1 MAKNKIFSSFGILC
15 IRLYQ
20 RGISPFIGGKCACRY
35 SPTCSEYTKIAI
47 EKYGFFRG
55 ICLGIKEF
63 AVVGLAVGMVMTLCL
78 DIRFL
83 CGKIYINNVV
93 KIQIKDFKL

>member
-55 ICLGIKEF
+55 ICLGIKRICRCRPGGGYGYDP
-63 AVVGLAVGMVMTLCL
+63 VP
-78 DIRFL
+78 
-83 CGKIYINNVV
+83 
-93 KIQIKDFKL
+93 